1 MLILSYNLSET
12 LTSQLKQIDKLRE
25 RLLLAPLS
33 PYMESSIS
41 WLTTLS
47 HLEGWASLSNQPLT
61 KDTLESLLKG
71 PGANRTV
78 PSNFVQKALNYRSAL
93 SHVWQEWT
101 ANPKAIKSEDIRT
114 LARILDVTFVHENEI
129 ESLLGYIQTG
139 SVHPAV
145 QAAITH
151 LYFYPNRL
159 CYLTS
164 QLVLNKYGYDFKR
177 LVSLEDYWAQNKDRY
192 LEVLKQASTQGNITL
207 WLEYYCQ
214 AMINQ
219 LEKTYKLISQ
229 PVPSNHILLSLSVLN
244 SRQKTILSL
253 IDQPG
258 SSITNRQIQ
267 ANLQI
272 SQITASRDLARLTKL
287 NLVIPQGRGRSV
299 SYSKL

>member
-1 MLILSYNLSET
+1 MT
-12 LTSQLKQIDKLRE
+12 
-25 RLLLAPLS
+25 PLS
-33 PYMESSIS
+33 PYIESSIS

-61 KDTLESLLKG
+61 KETLESLLKG

-93 SHVWQEWT
+93 FQVRQEWT
-101 ANPKAIKSEDIRT
+101 ANPKTIKSEDIRI
-114 LARILDVTFVHENEI
+114 LAKILDVTFVHENEV

-164 QLVLNKYGYDFKR
+164 QLVLNKYGYDFKH
-177 LVSLEDYWAQNKDRY
+177 LVSLEDFWAQNKDRY
-192 LEVLKQASTQGNITL
+192 LEVLKLATTQGSITL

-214 AMINQ
+214 GVINQ

-229 PVPSNHILLSLSVLN
+229 PVSSPNRNLLSLSVLN

-287 NLVIPQGRGRSV
+287 NLIIPHGRGRSV